1 MGRFRGVSNISV
13 PKYAKKKMKR
23 EKRNLSCLLLNAYPN
38 FSIIVL
44 HLEIAIVG
52 VLALRIA
59 VRMALGIIN

>member
-13 PKYAKKKMKR
+13 PKYAKKMKR

>member
-13 PKYAKKKMKR
+13 PKYAKKKKKR